1 VTIDPQLWLSASQG
15 YPSKLLQAVTAHC
28 RSSAECLMTRCVS
41 QDPETTKDPVE
52 FVQRLLNEKDK
63 YDAVIARS
71 FGMDKSFQNSL
82 NQAFEH
88 FLNLNQRSPEFISLF
103 MDDKLR
109 KGLKAR
115 ARPLHQVDFICMT
128 L

>member
-1 VTIDPQLWLSASQG
+1 M
-15 YPSKLLQAVTAHC
+15 LL
-28 RSSAECLMTRCVS
+28 RLS

-115 ARPLHQVDFICMT
+115 ALDWTVSSTICPSHEANIVRAADLCPARGTPQALVSISARPMSGLQ
-128 L
+128 

>member
-1 VTIDPQLWLSASQG
+1 
-15 YPSKLLQAVTAHC
+15 
-28 RSSAECLMTRCVS
+28 M
-41 QDPETTKDPVE
+41 E

-115 ARPLHQVDFICMT
+115 ARPLDPTVSPILT
-128 L
+128 LFRGTHHLRC

>member
-1 VTIDPQLWLSASQG
+1 
-15 YPSKLLQAVTAHC
+15 
-28 RSSAECLMTRCVS
+28 M
-41 QDPETTKDPVE
+41 E

-115 ARPLHQVDFICMT
+115 LSAAT
-128 L
+128 LALDRIFDLVLRNLYHEST